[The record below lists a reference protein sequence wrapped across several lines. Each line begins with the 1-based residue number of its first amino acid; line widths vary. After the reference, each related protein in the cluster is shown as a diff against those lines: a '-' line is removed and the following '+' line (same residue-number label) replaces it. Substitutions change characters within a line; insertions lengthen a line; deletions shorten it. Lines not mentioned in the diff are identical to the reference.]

1 MGITAVAGHFDAGDA
16 VEIRAAEDDGEPIG
30 KGIVNYS
37 SSELERARGM
47 KSEKVREMFGRPAE
61 EAVHRDYF
69 VLE

>member
-1 MGITAVAGHFDAGDA
+1 MAGHFDAGDA
-16 VEIRAAEDDGEPIG
+16 VEIRAAEDDSEPIG

-37 SSELERARGM
+37 SSELERARLGM
-47 KSEKVREMFGRPAE
+47 IPEKVREMFGRPAE